1 MTNRQTMR
9 IAGLT
14 LILASVLSLS
24 SSYALPARMVEREN
38 LLGLPDV
45 SLLNGNSVLD
55 GAGSNNTFDNIGNGK
70 W

>member
-1 MTNRQTMR
+1 MR
-9 IAGLT
+9 SASFT
-14 LILASVLSLS
+14 FILASVLSLS
-24 SSYALPARMVEREN
+24 FAYALPIRMIEREN

-55 GAGSNNTFDNIGNGK
+55 GAGSNNTVDNIGNGK